1 MLIQERVNEA
11 DVVLKVFVAID
22 DRWKA
27 LRAALE
33 GQQLPRDARG
43 GKPRLHASEVMTMLV
58 LGALAGLTDKAKLSY
73 LIRTH
78 HGSAF
83 PALVSYS
90 KFVEASNRVGRE
102 LAAVVSEAIA
112 RNREANPYPVVFQD
126 STSVPV
132 CKVVRAI
139 AHKTF
144 AKGARKSRNRSG
156 WWYGFKLHL
165 QCDEEGRVLGLRVT
179 AGNVDDRR
187 VLDQMTAWMAS
198 GILVGDAGY
207 VSAAKAEE
215 LGARGV
221 KLVTGIRKNMKKLA
235 TAFDLACL
243 RARRRVEEVFG
254 FLKCSFGLVR
264 STHRAPYALPIHL
277 LACVLAYCLF
287 KEFFA

>member
-1 MLIQERVNEA
+1 MLIQERRSET
-11 DVVLKVFVAID
+11 DVVLKLFVTID
-22 DRWKA
+22 DRYKT
-27 LRAALE
+27 LAATVE
-33 GQQLPRDARG
+33 GRQLARDGRG
-43 GKPRLHASEVMTMLV
+43 GRPRLHASEVMTMLV

-83 PALVSYS
+83 PGLVSSS

-102 LAAVVSEAIA
+102 LAALVWQAIA
-112 RNREANPYPVVFQD
+112 RNREATPYPVVVQD
-126 STSVPV
+126 STPVPV

-144 AKGARKSRNRSG
+144 AKGARKSRTRSG

-165 QCDEEGRVLGLRVT
+165 QCDEDGRVLGLRVT
-179 AGNVDDRR
+179 AANVDDRR

-207 VSAAKAEE
+207 VSKAKAEE

-221 KLVTGIRKNMKKLA
+221 TLVTGIRKNMKKLA

-254 FLKCSFGLVR
+254 FLKSSFGLVR
-264 STHRAPYALPIHL
+264 STHRAPYALPILL

-287 KEFFA
+287 KELFA